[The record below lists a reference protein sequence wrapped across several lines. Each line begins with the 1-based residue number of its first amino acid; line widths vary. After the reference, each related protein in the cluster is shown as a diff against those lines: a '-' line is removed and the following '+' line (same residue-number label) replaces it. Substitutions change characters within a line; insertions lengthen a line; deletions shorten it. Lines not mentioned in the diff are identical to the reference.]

1 MISKTR
7 HLLAILQILA
17 DCIIFRNQD
26 SVCKHG
32 SVRIYRLGGV
42 NPGALPILPG
52 DGKEGD
58 CFTMSD
64 I

>member
-1 MISKTR
+1 MISNK
-7 HLLAILQILA
+7 
-17 DCIIFRNQD
+17 NED

-32 SVRIYRLGGV
+32 SRRIYRLGGV
-42 NPGALPILPG
+42 NPGPVPILVG